1 VDVIGLTVKL
11 DQLAAPV
18 LAPLRN
24 DLAETIEDGLGDALA
39 PVLRHENQVI
49 AKRVNTVELPAK
61 LGSW

>member
-39 PVLRHENQVI
+39 PVLRHEN
-49 AKRVNTVELPAK
+49 
-61 LGSW
+61 